1 MWSYEDLFSQ
11 LKRALAS
18 LMEQDLDQAEVL
30 LMEVKEALEDHEE
43 WLELSGEWNLLM
55 AMCRSMEPDT
65 AIPLLEKA
73 KEQIGGRSKIVPEG
87 TMMTPE
93 LYGPLYMYW
102 KVPGKADETG
112 EKLGHML
119 ELYDSLCKG
128 GYRCDLL
135 YRAQLAYYRGE
146 FESARSLLMKADGNL
161 KKAGYGLDQICA
173 AEFGGRLAVHRRSPF
188 EWDRVFRYVC
198 GMEKHEKRNVR
209 ETAEFIKCQM
219 WMSVGLVSGIPE
231 SIQTGKFGVVSEG
244 NSYRIV
250 DDAVSYSVFPLAWRT
265 HMKYLLFS
273 GKFSRAINSAD
284 IAASLYGLHQLPI
297 FESYLWL
304 TKASAWHELGD
315 HVRTS
320 VCLKKAAEILVPDG
334 LWLFIAE
341 FHPILGDQIME
352 AIELFGEDV
361 AAKYR
366 EFAKNY
372 ETNLSTT
379 RRYMMEPVFRE
390 PLTEK
395 EQEVA
400 RLAALGFKSEELGES
415 LSISLNTVKYHLANI
430 YKKLGVNNR
439 VELRDGME
447 SNQEEEFAFWI

>member
-1 MWSYEDLFSQ
+1 
-11 LKRALAS
+11 
-18 LMEQDLDQAEVL
+18 MEQDLDQAEVL

-43 WLELSGEWNLLM
+43 WLHLSGEWHLLM
-55 AMCRSMEPDT
+55 AMCRSTEPDA

-102 KVPGKADETG
+102 KVPGTADETG

-119 ELYDSLCKG
+119 ELYDSLCRG

-146 FESARSLLMKADGNL
+146 FENARSLLMKAGGNL
-161 KKAGYGLDQICA
+161 KKAGYGQDQICA

-188 EWDRVFRYVC
+188 EWDSAYRFVC

-244 NSYRIV
+244 SSYRIV
-250 DDAVSYSVFPLAWRT
+250 DDAVSHSVFPLAWRT

-284 IAASLYGLHQLPI
+284 IAASLYGLHQIPM

-304 TKASAWHELGD
+304 TKACAWHELGD
-315 HVRTS
+315 DTRMS
-320 VCLKKAAEILVPDG
+320 VCLKKAAEILVPDR

-341 FHPILGDQIME
+341 FHPILGDQLLE

-361 AAKYR
+361 VKQYR
-366 EFAKNY
+366 EFAGTCQ
-372 ETNLSTT
+372 TNLSTI
-379 RRYMMEPVFRE
+379 RRYMTESVFQE

-400 RLAALGFKSEELGES
+400 RLAALGFKSEELGEY

-439 VELRDGME
+439 VELRDAME
-447 SNQEEEFAFWI
+447 SNMEEDFAFWV